1 MTEEIKEID
10 IKKDLY
16 LCSPLLNKECTKEN
30 CYINNGCCC
39 HTVNKK
45 YSQEHLLNYITNL
58 QKENEK
64 LKERCDYLQRS
75 CDRKEEQRDDA
86 RAEYMEQEDY
96 KSRNEKAVEYIRK
109 YLQEHIIDDLPDEE
123 SKFELE
129 NGTPIPNA
137 KEILLNIL
145 EGGDE

>member
-1 MTEEIKEID
+1 MTEEIKEILD
-10 IKKDLY
+10 RLDFNEWEVDLY
-16 LCSPLLNKECTKEN
+16 KVPITWSEL
-30 CYINNGCCC
+30 YDIR
-39 HTVNKK
+39 
-45 YSQEHLLNYITNL
+45 NYITNL
-58 QKENEK
+58 QKENEN
-64 LKERCDYLQRS
+64 LKEENKRIFSRVNDDELLISNAMNYAELQ
-75 CDRKEEQRDDA
+75 
-86 RAEYMEQEDY
+86 DY
-96 KSRNEKAVEYIRK
+96 KQRNEKAVEYIGK